1 MYATITVLTL
11 IGQNHKETFKCLKS
25 GTWQID
31 HTVEY
36 SIRMPAI
43 GKKAMLITCQ
53 HNCLKPVNLVKLHI
67 VT

>member
-11 IGQNHKETFKCLKS
+11 IGQNHKETFKYLKS

-43 GKKAMLITCQ
+43 GKKTMLITCQ